1 MTLREFVINHS
12 GRVLNVFDSVGD
24 CIFEHIEGVN
34 LANISSLISELNW
47 NVLNFENTD
56 SGMNVT
62 IEYKEVR
69 Y

>member
-1 MTLREFVINHS
+1 MTLREFAINHS

-24 CIFEHIEGVN
+24 CIFENIEGVK
-34 LANISSLISELNW
+34 LANVSNLISEMNW

-56 SGMNVT
+56 SGMNVI
-62 IEYKEVR
+62 IEYKGVN